1 MVLENLKN
9 LEKEVE
15 ELEEKL
21 LPNQDLNPENELPSG
36 LEEIEIEG
44 PDNIEIEAQSQ
55 IEAPRKISFFW
66 NEFKGLF
73 LFFVILEFV
82 IVLLGL
88 FKFFEFLAQD
98 ILPGLVLIFEFL
110 ILIGLSAR
118 FVKVKDI
125 KNSFF
130 VPMSFGLLVGFVSG
144 LIKIFQYLET
154 WVIYNIFLET
164 IAMIVWA
171 VVIALVVNGVN
182 IVAGKVNKI
191 IKHHTNKVR
200 GDLKIN

>member
-1 MVLENLKN
+1 MYNKNSKN
-9 LEKEVE
+9 LENN
-15 ELEEKL
+15 L
-21 LPNQDLNPENELPSG
+21 LPPG

-44 PDNIEIEAQSQ
+44 PDNIEIEAQPQ

-82 IVLLGL
+82 IVLFGL
-88 FKFFEFLAQD
+88 FEFFEFLAQD
-98 ILPGLVLIFEFL
+98 ILPGLILIFEFL

-118 FVKVKDI
+118 FVKIKDI

-130 VPMSFGLLVGFVSG
+130 VPMSFGILVGFVSG
-144 LIKIFQYLET
+144 FIKIFQYLET

-164 IAMIVWA
+164 IAMIIWA
-171 VVIALVVNGVN
+171 VIIALVVNAVN
-182 IVAGKVNKI
+182 IIAGKIDKI
-191 IKHHTNKVR
+191 IRYRKNKVR
-200 GDLKIN
+200 SDLKIN

>member
-1 MVLENLKN
+1 MSITNFKKLEQ
-9 LEKEVE
+9 EVE

-21 LPNQDLNPENELPSG
+21 LPHQNLDPEDQLPSG

-44 PDNIEIEAQSQ
+44 SEDIELETQKQ
-55 IEAPRKISFFW
+55 IERPKKISFFW

-73 LFFVILEFV
+73 LFFVILEAV
-82 IVLLGL
+82 IVFLGM
-88 FKFFEFLAQD
+88 FEFFEFLAKD

-118 FVKVKDI
+118 FVKIKDI

-130 VPMSFGLLVGFVSG
+130 VPMSFGLLVGFMSG
-144 LIKIFQYLET
+144 LIKIFQYLEAWT
-154 WVIYNIFLET
+154 IFNIFLET

-171 VVIALVVNGVN
+171 VVIALVVNAVN
-182 IVAGKVNKI
+182 VVAGKVNKI
-191 IKHHTNKVR
+191 IKYHTNKVR
-200 GDLKIN
+200 SDLKIN

>member
-1 MVLENLKN
+1 MKFFKLGLYVTFLLIASTFVSAEIFNFNTPTDN
-9 LEKEVE
+9 LE
-15 ELEEKL
+15 L
-21 LPNQDLNPENELPSG
+21 
-36 LEEIEIEG
+36 
-44 PDNIEIEAQSQ
+44 EAQPQ
-55 IEAPRKISFFW
+55 IEAPKKISFFW

-73 LFFVILEFV
+73 LFFVILEFI

-88 FKFFEFLAQD
+88 FEFFEFLAQE

-130 VPMSFGLLVGFVSG
+130 VPMSFGLLVGLTSA
-144 LIKIFQYLET
+144 LIKVFQYLEV

-164 IAMIVWA
+164 MAMVIWA
-171 VVIALVVNGVN
+171 VVIALVVNAVN
-182 IVAGKVNKI
+182 IIATKVNKI
-191 IKHHTNKVR
+191 IKYHKNKIR
-200 GDLKIN
+200 SDLKIN